1 MEPRTKTVLGI
12 AAAAALLSAPLGWVV
27 TDHLEQDNDFC
38 NACHVDATTPL
49 HIDVRARFDGR
60 PAADLASVHAATEV
74 EGRDDPAFRCID
86 CHGGVSFVG
95 RARVKA
101 LAAKDTFWYV
111 VGHFEEPKGMRWPL
125 WDEDCRQCHARFDE
139 SPGAAWE
146 STRFHQ
152 VPLHNVDL
160 GVDCVECHLVH
171 EPGGNADAH
180 FLHAEPVRAQC
191 ARCHEEFA
199 GTVPPGA

>member
-1 MEPRTKTVLGI
+1 MARRWGRWVGLGLG
-12 AAAAALLSAPLGWVV
+12 AAAIAGPLGWVV
-27 TDHLEQDNDFC
+27 TDRLEQDNDFC
-38 NACHVDATTPL
+38 NACHLDAATPL
-49 HIDVRARFDGR
+49 HTEVRRAFDASPPGNL
-60 PAADLASVHAATEV
+60 AALHASEPV
-74 EGRDDPAFRCID
+74 EGREDGFRCID
-86 CHGGVSFVG
+86 CHGGASLVG

-101 LAAKDTFWYV
+101 LAGKDAFWYV
-111 VGHFEEPKGMRWPL
+111 VGHFEEPEGMRWPL

-152 VPLHNVDL
+152 VPLHNVEL
-160 GVDCVECHLVH
+160 GVGCVECHLVH
-171 EPGGNADAH
+171 VPGGNAEAH
-180 FLHAEPVRAQC
+180 FIHAEPVRAQC